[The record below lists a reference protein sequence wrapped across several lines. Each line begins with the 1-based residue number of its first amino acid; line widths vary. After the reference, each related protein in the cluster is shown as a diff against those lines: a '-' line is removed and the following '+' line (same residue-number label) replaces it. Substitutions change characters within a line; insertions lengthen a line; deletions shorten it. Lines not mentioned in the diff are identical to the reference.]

1 MADTLVAPNVRDLEE
16 LAGQLARWLGGRL
29 PQAAEFRLHDFAY
42 PSGAGM
48 SHETILFDA
57 SWHDARGPVT
67 QGFVVRV
74 KPVANQVFVDD
85 LFDRQFRVQRLMFEK
100 QWLPVAEPLWFEGD
114 AGVIGAPFFI
124 MRKLR
129 GRVPVS
135 RPPYA
140 ESGWIAEASPALRRK
155 LWENGVRML
164 ANVAR
169 IPLAEVQF
177 LSGPE
182 GARSG
187 LAQEWDKW
195 SRHLE
200 WISAGRRW
208 PVLDSMRDQL
218 LARWPKNQPEGLVW
232 GGAELVNVMF
242 DEDFQVLAVM
252 DWEQPSLGGPLNDL
266 AWWLHAAAMKHG
278 ETATRRHLEGMG
290 TREETIALWGE
301 ASGLEVEDIDW
312 YEDFTA
318 LKFACLG
325 VSMAHQRGWPGP
337 DHSELAKRFGLAV

>member
-1 MADTLVAPNVRDLEE
+1 MSDTLVAPNVRDLGE
-16 LAGQLARWLGGRL
+16 LARQLTDWLAVRL
-29 PQAAEFRLHDFAY
+29 PQAGDLSLGSFAY

-57 SWHDARGPVT
+57 SWREQGGAVT

-74 KPVANQVFVDD
+74 KPVANQVFCDD
-85 LFDRQFRVQRLMFEK
+85 LFECQFRVQRLMFEK
-100 QWLPVAEPLWFEGD
+100 KYVPVAEPLWLETN
-114 AGVIGAPFFI
+114 ASVIGAPFYV
-124 MRKLR
+124 MRRTR

-140 ESGWIAEASPALRRK
+140 ETGWLFDASPDQRRR

-164 ANVAR
+164 AKIAR
-169 IPLAEVQF
+169 VPLAEVRF
-177 LSGPE
+177 LAGPDH
-182 GARSG
+182 ASTG

-195 SRHLE
+195 TRHIQWVSGE
-200 WISAGRRW
+200 RRW
-208 PVLDSMRDQL
+208 PVLDAVRDQL
-218 LARWPKNQPEGLVW
+218 LARWPENRPEGLVW

-242 DEDFQVLAVM
+242 DENFAVLAVM

-266 AWWLHAAAMKHG
+266 AWWLHASAMKHG
-278 ETATRRHLEGMG
+278 ATAMRPHLEGMG
-290 TREETIALWGE
+290 TREETIALWSE
-301 ASGLEVEDIDW
+301 ASGLSADDIEW

-325 VSMAHQRGWPGP
+325 VSMARQRGWPDP
-337 DHSELAKRFGLAV
+337 DHTALASRFGL

>member
-1 MADTLVAPNVRDLEE
+1 MSDTLVAPNIRDLDE
-16 LAGQLARWLGGRL
+16 LAGQLTRWLGDRMPEAQDLRL
-29 PQAAEFRLHDFAY
+29 DDFAY

-57 SWHDARGPVT
+57 TWCEAGRAIT

-100 QWLPVAEPLWFEGD
+100 QWVPVAEPLWFEGD
-114 AGVIGAPFFI
+114 AGVIGAPFYV
-124 MRKLR
+124 MRKLK

-140 ESGWIAEASPALRRK
+140 ESGWIAEASPAQRRR
-155 LWENGVRML
+155 LWESGVRTL
-164 ANVAR
+164 ARVAR
-169 IPLAEVQF
+169 VPLAEVPF
-177 LSGPE
+177 LAGPE

-195 SRHLE
+195 MRHVE
-200 WISAGRRW
+200 WVSTERRW
-208 PVLDSMRDQL
+208 PVLDALRDQL
-218 LARWPKNQPEGLVW
+218 LARWPRNQPEGLVW
-232 GGAELVNVMF
+232 GGAELVNLMF
-242 DEDFQVLAVM
+242 DDDFQVLAVM

-278 ETATRRHLEGMG
+278 ATPTRPHLAGMG
-290 TREETIALWGE
+290 TRDETIALWSE
-301 ASGLEVEDIDW
+301 ASGLSAEDIEW

-325 VSMAHQRGWPGP
+325 VSMARQRGWPDP
-337 DHSELAKRFGLAV
+337 DHGVLAKRFGF

>member
-1 MADTLVAPNVRDLEE
+1 MTGTLVAPNVRDLGV
-16 LAGQLARWLGGRL
+16 LAGQLARWLGERMPEAREL
-29 PQAAEFRLHDFAY
+29 RLHGFTY

-57 SWHDARGPVT
+57 KWLEAGEAMT

-85 LFDRQFRVQRLMFEK
+85 LFDRQFRVQRLMFER
-100 QWLPVAEPLWFEGD
+100 QWVPVAEPLWFEAD
-114 AGVIGAPFFI
+114 AAAIGAPFYV
-124 MRKLR
+124 MRKLS

-140 ESGWIAEASPALRRK
+140 ESGWIAEATPAQRRR
-155 LWENGVRML
+155 LWESGVRTL
-164 ANVAR
+164 ARVAR
-169 IPLAEVQF
+169 VPPGEVQF
-177 LSGPE
+177 LVGPE

-195 SRHLE
+195 TRHIEWVSRD
-200 WISAGRRW
+200 RRW
-208 PVLDSMRDQL
+208 PVLDAVRDHL
-218 LARWPKNQPEGLVW
+218 LVRWPQDPPEGFVW
-232 GGAELVNVMF
+232 GGAELVNMMF
-242 DEDFQVLAVM
+242 DENFEVLAVM

-278 ETATRRHLEGMG
+278 ATAKRPHLEGMG
-290 TREETIALWGE
+290 TREETIALWSE
-301 ASGLEVEDIDW
+301 ASGLPADDISW
-312 YEDFTA
+312 FEDFTA

-325 VSMAHQRGWPGP
+325 VSMARQRGWPDP
-337 DHSELAKRFGLAV
+337 DHSALAARFGLAA